1 MRTITLLK
9 PHTHAGHAYA
19 AGDTLDV
26 STVDALWLEAVGIAR
41 PGGRG
46 RPTVTT
52 PAAASPAPGTPDS
65 AELPSADATDTPTGV

>member
-1 MRTITLLK
+1 MRTVTLLK

-26 STVDALWLEAVGIAR
+26 STLDALWLEAVGVAR
-41 PGGRG
+41 AGARG

-52 PAAASPAPGTPDS
+52 PAAAPPATDIPDS
-65 AELPSADATDTPTGV
+65 AELPSADATDNPTGV